1 MLVVADELAQ
11 PSFFASRV
19 GSCAPRPVSHGG
31 SRGLR
36 YNTGAKYRHG
46 MEEVSVS
53 TAEHSF
59 VLAFDTANEVIALGL
74 GLLDADR
81 SAVTV
86 VASAEVEARR
96 ASNTQLVPRIDRL
109 CAEAGA
115 VRDEIACV
123 AVGRGPGSFTGVR
136 IALATAK
143 GIASA
148 LGAALVGVSSLDA
161 VAWGLWDAG
170 LRGTG
175 AVVADAMRR
184 EVYPVRF
191 SLTDDGAVRL
201 TADRVVKAAE
211 AAEEL
216 AAGGSADFVAGDG
229 LRKYGDLFAG
239 AGPFAPEDRWAP
251 TGRGLLQAVQ
261 AAWRAGQCDPLDACR
276 HDPGLLLP
284 VYTRLSDAEEN
295 ERQRLARA
303 DDALAGKRG
312 SKHVTMNDT
321 AIANARANG
330 EGIAYKPLD
339 ARHGADVA
347 ALEAAVMGTDAWS
360 EALVVDELGRSD
372 RVWWAAYAADP

>member
-1 MLVVADELAQ
+1 MTVA
-11 PSFFASRV
+11 
-19 GSCAPRPVSHGG
+19 
-31 SRGLR
+31 
-36 YNTGAKYRHG
+36 
-46 MEEVSVS
+46 
-53 TAEHSF
+53 
-59 VLAFDTANEVIALGL
+59 
-74 GLLDADR
+74 
-81 SAVTV
+81 
-86 VASAEVEARR
+86 ASAEVEARR

-191 SLTDDGAVRL
+191 SLTDGGAVRL

-216 AAGGSADFVAGDG
+216 AAGGPADFVAGDG
-229 LRKYGDLFAG
+229 GTFIFNHKTLSIHIYRNRFPAACIGHSVG
-239 AGPFAPEDRWAP
+239 EDV
-251 TGRGLLQAVQ
+251 G
-261 AAWRAGQCDPLDACR
+261 
-276 HDPGLLLP
+276 
-284 VYTRLSDAEEN
+284 Y
-295 ERQRLARA
+295 RLAEW
-303 DDALAGKRG
+303 
-312 SKHVTMNDT
+312 
-321 AIANARANG
+321 ANVEQG
-330 EGIAYKPLD
+330 
-339 ARHGADVA
+339 
-347 ALEAAVMGTDAWS
+347 
-360 EALVVDELGRSD
+360 
-372 RVWWAAYAADP
+372 